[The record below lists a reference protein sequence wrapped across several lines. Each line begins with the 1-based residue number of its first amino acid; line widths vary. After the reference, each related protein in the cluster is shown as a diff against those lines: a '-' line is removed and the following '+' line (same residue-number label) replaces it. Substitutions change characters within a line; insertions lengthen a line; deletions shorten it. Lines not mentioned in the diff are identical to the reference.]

1 MVESE
6 RKQAGAWL
14 VERAPKQLA
23 DYVDRC
29 SSLLVVLFDAEGRI
43 FGCNSRFFDLFDSR
57 NSPCGRFLTDFVDCQ
72 GIADLLPGDD
82 EPFRHVRL
90 SVSGGGMEYLFK
102 ATVIRTPYGYAAIGE
117 TPHVTDETAMV
128 EMSSVNNDLSNIT
141 RELHRKNREL
151 NRAKEEIERLARI
164 DGLTGLLN
172 RQHFMAELERAVS
185 AARRHGRELS
195 VVMADLDYFKHVND
209 TFGHQAGDT
218 VLTHFARL
226 LMENSR
232 KEDILCR
239 YGGEEF
245 ICATPDT
252 DSESAAAFAERVRR
266 ALADSHIPEVDASI
280 TASFGVASLRE
291 QDTPHTL
298 IKRTDGALYAAKD
311 AGRNR
316 VNVAEDPA
324 AVK

>member
-6 RKQAGAWL
+6 RQHAGTWL
-14 VERAPKQLA
+14 VEHAPESLA
-23 DYVDRC
+23 EYIDRF

-43 FGCNSRFFDLFDSR
+43 LGCNSRFYELFDTR
-57 NSPCGRFLTDFVDCQ
+57 RSPGGEGLADFVRYD
-72 GIADLLPGDD
+72 DLSELLPQDN
-82 EPFRHVRL
+82 ETFRQVRMTL
-90 SVSGGGMEYLFK
+90 TGGGMERLLR
-102 ATVIRTPYGYAAIGE
+102 AIVIRAASGYAAIGE

-151 NRAKEEIERLARI
+151 HHAKEEIERLART

-172 RQHFMAELERAVS
+172 RQHFMDELDRAVS

-195 VVMADLDYFKHVND
+195 LVMADLDYFKHVND
-209 TFGHQAGDT
+209 TFGHQAGDAA
-218 VLTHFARL
+218 LKHFAGL

-252 DSESAAAFAERVRR
+252 DSRSAAAFADRVRR
-266 ALADSHIPEVDASI
+266 ALADSHIPQIETRI
-280 TASFGVASLRE
+280 TASFGVSSLRDR
-291 QDTPHTL
+291 DTLHTL
-298 IKRTDGALYAAKD
+298 IKRADEALYTAKD

-316 VNVAEDPA
+316 VDVAEHH
-324 AVK
+324 AVVK